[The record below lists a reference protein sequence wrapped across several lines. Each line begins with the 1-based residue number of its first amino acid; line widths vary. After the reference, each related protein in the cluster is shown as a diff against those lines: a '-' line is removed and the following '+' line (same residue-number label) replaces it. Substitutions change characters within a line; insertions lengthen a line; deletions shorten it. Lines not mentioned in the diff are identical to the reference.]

1 MLKKA
6 LCIASV
12 CMLSWMAPAAN
23 AQDATTDVT
32 VAAENLRVQMI
43 DPTPKGLD
51 ALVLDEL
58 SYGHSS
64 GRLDTKASFIGD
76 LMKGASD
83 FVTLSLVDQTVKI
96 TGDTGIVRH
105 TLTATTND
113 SGKAGK
119 VNLKVLQVWQKQAS
133 GEWKLLARQAVRIN
147 P

>member
-1 MLKKA
+1 MFKKL
-6 LCIASV
+6 LCVASL
-12 CMLSWMAPAAN
+12 CSMTWFMPAAN
-23 AQDATTDVT
+23 AQDTDVVT
-32 VAAENLRVQMI
+32 SAEQLRIQMVN
-43 DPTPKGLD
+43 PTKQGLD
-51 ALVLDEL
+51 ALVLDDL

-83 FVTLSLVDQTVKI
+83 FVTLNITDQTTKI
-96 TGDTGIVRH
+96 TGDTAVIRH

-113 SGKAGK
+113 SGKPGN
-119 VNLKVLQVWQKQAS
+119 VSLKVLQVWQKQAA